1 MFRNTLTA
9 LLVLLCTH
17 YAAGQSLPYNTK
29 KIFGVDAEIWKSPA
43 KLAAQELPASV
54 DNSTSVHFPP
64 IFNQIGGSCA
74 QASSIGYMFTYE
86 MNALLDRDASIPEN
100 RFSYLYSWNLVN
112 EGKDQ
117 GTFYNDGIQI
127 AASHGIIT
135 EADFPAQVSYIYF
148 KWASGF
154 EKYLR
159 AIKYKADKFVNLS
172 ITDSTSLYTIK
183 EYLYNKGE
191 NGKDG
196 GVLTFG
202 SQATGWKFNT
212 NYEGPSETGYKAVLT
227 KLAYDGGHAMTIV
240 GYDDLIEFERP
251 DGKISKGAFIAVNSY
266 GDDYWYHDKGRYYL
280 PYWFFISEH
289 SSTNL
294 SNDLLG
300 VVPKYDENPK
310 IVFKV
315 ALEYSSRDDLSFRY
329 GVSGNN
335 SDMTPKH
342 DYKFPILNNQGGDH
356 PMQGWGSST
365 FIEFAMDFS
374 RYAERAEETE
384 TPNWFLTVERA
395 QRGTKLGEGIMRSF
409 EVYDYRKDP
418 NNPVIYKHEEINA
431 VAIEKGSNMFNI
443 PFGQADKC
451 SFSTIEWLNKS
462 KQPIAS
468 PYIIRTADG
477 KYAKVRFSEYDRE
490 NGTIK
495 IKYVYAPSGST
506 NVE

>member
-1 MFRNTLTA
+1 MFKNTLTA
-9 LLVLLCTH
+9 LLVLLCSH
-17 YAAGQSLPYNTK
+17 YAAGQSLPLTK
-29 KIFGVDAEIWKSPA
+29 TILGVDAEVWKSPA
-43 KLAAQELPASV
+43 KVSSQTLPSSV
-54 DNSTSVHFPP
+54 DNSTSIHFPP

-86 MNALLDRDASIPEN
+86 MNALLDRDASIAEN
-100 RFSYLYSWNLVN
+100 RFSYLYAWNLIN

-117 GTFYNDGIQI
+117 GSFQNEGIQL
-127 AASHGIIT
+127 ASSHGMMT
-135 EADFPAQVSYIYF
+135 EADFPVQTSYIGF

-154 EKYLR
+154 DKYLR
-159 AIKYKADKFVNLS
+159 AIKYKTEKFVNLE
-172 ITDSTSLYTIK
+172 ITDTASLYTIK

-191 NGKDG
+191 EGKKG
-196 GVLTFG
+196 GILTFG

-212 NYEGPSETGYKAVLT
+212 NYDGPSETGYRAMQT
-227 KLAYDGGHAMTIV
+227 QLAYDGGHAMTIV
-240 GYDDLIEFERP
+240 GYDDLVEFTRP
-251 DGKISKGAFIAVNSY
+251 DGVISKGAFIAVNSY
-266 GDDYWYHDKGRYYL
+266 GEDYWYHDRGRYYL

-289 SSTNL
+289 SHTNL

-300 VVPKYDENPK
+300 VIPKYEEQPL

-335 SDMTPKH
+335 SDAAPAH
-342 DYKFPILNNQGGDH
+342 NYKFPIFKNQGGDY
-356 PMQGWGSST
+356 PMQGRGSSSY
-365 FIEFAMDFS
+365 IEFAMDFS
-374 RYAERAEETE
+374 RYVDRVNETD

-395 QRGTKLGEGIMRSF
+395 QRGDKLGEGIMRTF

-418 NNPVIYKHEEINA
+418 ENPTVYKHNDINA
-431 VAIEKGSNMFNI
+431 VAIEKGDNIFNI
-443 PFGQADKC
+443 PFGEPDKC
-451 SFSTIEWLNKS
+451 SFSTIEWLNRS